1 MNNFCLIGYPL
12 GHSMSP
18 IIHKEL
24 FKIKNID
31 ASYNL
36 NEIAPENLK
45 IEYKKLKKLDG
56 FNVTI
61 HHKTGIIQMLDCLS
75 KTARQRATTPTASD
89 FFVRLKWQK
98 STLAARCFYAAAAA
112 FQECLHLKAYLQ
124 ALI

>member
-45 IEYKKLKKLDG
+45 NEYKKLKKLDG

-61 HHKTGIIQMLDCLS
+61 PHKTELSQCL
-75 KTARQRATTPTASD
+75 TAYRKEHSFSAQ
-89 FFVRLKWQK
+89 
-98 STLAARCFYAAAAA
+98 
-112 FQECLHLKAYLQ
+112 
-124 ALI
+124 

>member
-18 IIHKEL
+18 IIHSQL

-45 IEYKKLKKLDG
+45 NEYKKLKKFDG

-61 HHKTGIIQMLDCLS
+61 PHKTGIIPMLDGLS
-75 KTARQRATTPTASD
+75 QRAQLFGAVNTVKIDNPHRKRQSNGPQH
-89 FFVRLKWQK
+89 RLLRI
-98 STLAARCFYAAAAA
+98 SSCA
-112 FQECLHLKAYLQ
+112 
-124 ALI
+124 

>member
-45 IEYKKLKKLDG
+45 IESLK
-56 FNVTI
+56 
-61 HHKTGIIQMLDCLS
+61 S
-75 KTARQRATTPTASD
+75 STAS
-89 FFVRLKWQK
+89 
-98 STLAARCFYAAAAA
+98 TLQFLTRRELS
-112 FQECLHLKAYLQ
+112 QCLTAYRKEHSFSAQ
-124 ALI
+124 

>member
-56 FNVTI
+56 FGG
-61 HHKTGIIQMLDCLS
+61 HPQFS
-75 KTARQRATTPTASD
+75 A
-89 FFVRLKWQK
+89 
-98 STLAARCFYAAAAA
+98 
-112 FQECLHLKAYLQ
+112 
-124 ALI
+124 ALIANGKDAQLIF

>member
-45 IEYKKLKKLDG
+45 TNIKSLKSLT
-56 FNVTI
+56 V
-61 HHKTGIIQMLDCLS
+61 
-75 KTARQRATTPTASD
+75 
-89 FFVRLKWQK
+89 
-98 STLAARCFYAAAAA
+98 STLQFLTRRELS
-112 FQECLHLKAYLQ
+112 QCLTAYRKEHSFSAQ
-124 ALI
+124 